1 MINLNEKLKLFTDLT
16 ELNISGNTIGEEGI
30 KSLCLIMSNISQ
42 LQFINYNNVN
52 VNLENISILC
62 YIIENKV
69 KNNLNCENLD
79 LSNCILWNIIGN
91 IGNLEIFVINDYL
104 KDMTNIKT
112 LNLSSI

>member
-1 MINLNEKLKLFTDLT
+1 ML
-16 ELNISGNTIGEEGI
+16 
-30 KSLCLIMSNISQ
+30 
-42 LQFINYNNVN
+42 
-52 VNLENISILC
+52 

-91 IGNLEIFVINDYL
+91 IGNLEIFVINNYL